1 MKTILTIMVALLAL
15 GSPQKNV
22 SYSPED
28 MYGDYDKEG
37 KYRSMQEQVDQIN
50 QRQEEAEKEKNIT
63 MMFILGISALV
74 GLIPVAVIG
83 SKIVKERRWETDK
96 SGMWK
101 ALGIAFAG
109 GLVLFAFNFAMLYL
123 KNIYYDAFSKIF
135 PIAIGLLIIVGS
147 IVLLMRM
154 KKKQ

>member
-50 QRQEEAEKEKNIT
+50 QRQEEAEKEKNTT
-63 MMFILGISALV
+63 MMFILGSSAFVSLFFS
-74 GLIPVAVIG
+74 L
-83 SKIVKERRWETDK
+83 
-96 SGMWK
+96 SG
-101 ALGIAFAG
+101 
-109 GLVLFAFNFAMLYL
+109 
-123 KNIYYDAFSKIF
+123 
-135 PIAIGLLIIVGS
+135 
-147 IVLLMRM
+147 
-154 KKKQ
+154 